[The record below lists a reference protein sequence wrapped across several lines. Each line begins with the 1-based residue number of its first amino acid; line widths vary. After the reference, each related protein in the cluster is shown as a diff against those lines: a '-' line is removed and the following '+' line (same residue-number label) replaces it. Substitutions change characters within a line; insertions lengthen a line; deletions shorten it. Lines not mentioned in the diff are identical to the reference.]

1 MHWEKDNQR
10 LLQKQ
15 KLCRRPNA
23 SFVSR
28 FHLLISDNAWD
39 ERHIHFLSHTWHFPL
54 VSCPSYSFG
63 QTPICNND
71 NNTLAIYPI
80 QGQFPMH
87 CFNFN
92 GDMDPTSRD
101 IYMFNLSIINLV
113 SPPPIRQLEKT
124 LLIFDGKILGKRKEI
139 PEAIL
144 IS

>member
-1 MHWEKDNQR
+1 
-10 LLQKQ
+10 
-15 KLCRRPNA
+15 
-23 SFVSR
+23 
-28 FHLLISDNAWD
+28 
-39 ERHIHFLSHTWHFPL
+39 
-54 VSCPSYSFG
+54 
-63 QTPICNND
+63 
-71 NNTLAIYPI
+71 
-80 QGQFPMH
+80 MH